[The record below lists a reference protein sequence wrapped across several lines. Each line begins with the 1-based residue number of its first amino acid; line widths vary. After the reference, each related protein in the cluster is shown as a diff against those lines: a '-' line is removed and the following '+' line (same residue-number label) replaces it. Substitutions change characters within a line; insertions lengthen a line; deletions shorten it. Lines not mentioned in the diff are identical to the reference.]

1 MAYLKAAIAMTLGVG
16 LYTSMPFINRNLFQ
30 MG

>member
-1 MAYLKAAIAMTLGVG
+1 MAYLKATTAMTLGV
-16 LYTSMPFINRNLFQ
+16 YTSQSFIVCNLFQ